1 MRLLGLLLM
10 AELAFA
16 EKKPK
21 LPVAMERIIQSEPV
35 TARAHL
41 GMRVVEIQTGKVLYE
56 RNPQSWFVPAS
67 NTKLYSTALAL
78 TKLGASHR
86 FETQVVADGKN
97 IRLVGGADPTLSG
110 RKYPY
115 DRDAEWT
122 DGAAAMET
130 LADALVA
137 KGLKVVEGSVIGDD
151 TRYVWDPVPPG
162 WGADDGLYEYGA
174 PVSAL
179 ILNDNAVRLK
189 IRPGAKAGEPAEL
202 AMNPAFEYFAIQN
215 RVVTGEAGT
224 PTRIRFER
232 PVGSREVWLDG
243 TIAVGAPETE
253 ELLAVEEPA
262 RFAAQA
268 LVEALRRRGVEVRG
282 GAGVRHRFGENPMA
296 CDSCEVL
303 AERKSPPLSDIIQ
316 VVNKVSQN
324 LHAEIMRREGG
335 GRDGM
340 KALFAA
346 AGITDED
353 TYLVDGSGLSRLTL
367 VCPESSTKILLH
379 LWNSPERETWLRSLP
394 IGAEDGTLENRFKG
408 FAEAGRVKAKTG
420 SLTHVAALAGYLD
433 HPKRGPLAF
442 SVMVNNYNG
451 TSAKARAVIDK
462 LVMKLLEY

>member
-1 MRLLGLLLM
+1 MRLLGLLLV
-10 AELAFA
+10 AGLAFGA
-16 EKKPK
+16 KKPK
-21 LPVAMERIIQSEPV
+21 LPVAMEQIIQSEPV

-56 RNPQSWFVPAS
+56 RNPQAWFVPAS

-78 TKLGASHR
+78 TKLGSGHR
-86 FETQVVADGKN
+86 FETQVVADGKDL
-97 IRLVGGADPTLSG
+97 RLVGGADPTLSG
-110 RKYPY
+110 RTYPY
-115 DRDAEWT
+115 NRDAEWG
-122 DGAAAMET
+122 DGASAMEE

-137 KGLKVVEGSVIGDD
+137 KGVKAVEGSVIGDD

-179 ILNDNAVRLK
+179 MLNDNAVRLT

-202 AMNPAFEYFAIQN
+202 TVNPGFEYFAIQN
-215 RVVTGEAGT
+215 RVVTADAGT
-224 PTRIRFER
+224 TTKIRFER
-232 PVGSREVWLDG
+232 PVGTREVWLDG
-243 TIAVGAPETE
+243 TIAVGATEAE
-253 ELLAVEEPA
+253 ELLAVDEPA

-296 CDSCEVL
+296 CDSCDVL
-303 AERKSPPLSDIIQ
+303 AERKSPPLSEIIQ

-346 AGITDED
+346 AGITEED

-367 VCPESSTKILLH
+367 ICPESSTQILLH

-394 IGAEDGTLENRFKG
+394 IGAEDGTLEKRFQG
-408 FAEAGRVKAKTG
+408 FSEAGRVKAKTG

-433 HPKRGPLAF
+433 HPKRGMLAF

-462 LVMKLLEY
+462 LVMTLLEY

>member
-10 AELAFA
+10 AGLAFGA
-16 EKKPK
+16 KKPK
-21 LPVAMERIIQSEPV
+21 LAVAMEQIVQSEPV
-35 TARAHL
+35 VARAHL

-56 RNPQSWFVPAS
+56 RNPQAWFVPAS

-78 TKLGASHR
+78 TKLGSGHR
-86 FETQVVADGKN
+86 FETQVVADGKDL
-97 IRLVGGADPTLSG
+97 RLVGGADPTLSG
-110 RKYPY
+110 RTYPY
-115 DRDAEWT
+115 NRDAEWR
-122 DGAAAMET
+122 DGAAAMEG

-137 KGLKVVEGSVIGDD
+137 KGVKVVEGSVIGDD

-179 ILNDNAVRLK
+179 MLNDNAVRLK
-189 IRPGAKAGEPAEL
+189 IRPGAKPGEPAEL
-202 AMNPAFEYFAIQN
+202 TVNPGFEYFAIQN
-215 RVVTGEAGT
+215 RVVTADAGT
-224 PTRIRFER
+224 PTKIRFER
-232 PVGSREVWLDG
+232 PVGTREVWLDG
-243 TIAVGAPETE
+243 TIAVGATEAE
-253 ELLAVEEPA
+253 ELLAVDEPA

-268 LVEALRRRGVEVRG
+268 LVETLRRRGVEVRG

-303 AERKSPPLSDIIQ
+303 AERKSPPLSEIIQ

-335 GRDGM
+335 GSDGM

-346 AGITDED
+346 AGITEED

-379 LWNSPERETWLRSLP
+379 LWNSPERENWLRSLP
-394 IGAEDGTLENRFKG
+394 IGAEDGTLEKRFQG
-408 FAEAGRVKAKTG
+408 FSEAGRVKAKTG

-433 HPKRGPLAF
+433 HPKRGMLAF

-462 LVMKLLEY
+462 LVMTLLEY

>member
-1 MRLLGLLLM
+1 MRLLGLLL
-10 AELAFA
+10 ALELAFA

-21 LPVAMERIIQSEPV
+21 LPVAMEQIVQSEPV

-41 GMRVVEIQTGKVLYE
+41 GMRVVEIRSGKVLYE
-56 RNPQSWFVPAS
+56 RNPRAWFVPAS

-78 TKLGASHR
+78 TKFGPDHR
-86 FETQVVADGKN
+86 FDTQVVADGKDL
-97 IRLVGGADPTLSG
+97 RLVGGGDPTLSG

-115 DRDAEWT
+115 ERDADWG
-122 DGAAAMET
+122 DGASAIEQ

-137 KGLKVVEGSVIGDD
+137 KGLKLVEGSVIGDD

-179 ILNDNAVRLK
+179 MLNDNTIRLK
-189 IRPGAKAGEPAEL
+189 IRPGSQPGEPAAL
-202 AMNPAFEYFAIQN
+202 TVNPAFEYFAIQN
-215 RVVTGEAGT
+215 RIVTAEPGT
-224 PTRIRFER
+224 RTRIRFER
-232 PVGSREVWLDG
+232 PIGTREVWLDG
-243 TIAVGAPETE
+243 TIAVGAAETE
-253 ELLAVEEPA
+253 ELLAVDEPA

-303 AERKSPPLSDIIQ
+303 AERKSPPLSEVIQ

-335 GRDGM
+335 GQDGM
-340 KALFAA
+340 KALFAS

-379 LWNSPERETWLRSLP
+379 LWNSPHREPWLRSLP

-433 HPKRGPLAF
+433 HPKRGMLAF

>member
-1 MRLLGLLLM
+1 MRLLGLMLM
-10 AELAFA
+10 AGLAFGA
-16 EKKPK
+16 NKPK
-21 LPVAMERIIQSEPV
+21 LAVSMERIIQGEPV

-41 GMRVVEIQTGKVLYE
+41 GMRVVEIETGKVLYD
-56 RNPQSWFVPAS
+56 RNPQAWFVPAS

-86 FETQVVADGKN
+86 FETQVVADGKDL
-97 IRLVGGADPTLSG
+97 RLVGGADPTLSG
-110 RKYPY
+110 RTYPY
-115 DRDAEWT
+115 SRDAEWR
-122 DGAAAMET
+122 DGAAAIED
-130 LADALVA
+130 LADSLVA

-162 WGADDGLYEYGA
+162 WGAADGLYEYGA

-179 ILNDNAVRLK
+179 MLNDNAVRLK
-189 IRPGAKAGEPAEL
+189 LRPGAKPGDPAEL
-202 AMNPAFEYFAIQN
+202 IANPAFEYFTIQN
-215 RVVTGEAGT
+215 RIVTGEIGT

-232 PVGSREVWLDG
+232 PVGTREVWLDG
-243 TIAVGAPETE
+243 TIALGATEAE
-253 ELLAVEEPA
+253 ELLAVDEPA

-303 AERKSPPLSDIIQ
+303 AERKSPPLSEILQ

-335 GRDGM
+335 GVEGM
-340 KALFAA
+340 KALFEA
-346 AGITDED
+346 AGISEED

-379 LWNSPERETWLRSLP
+379 LWKSPERETWLRSLP
-394 IGAEDGTLENRFKG
+394 IGAEDGTLENRFQG
-408 FAEAGRVKAKTG
+408 FAEAGRVRAKTG

-433 HPKRGPLAF
+433 HPKRGMLAF

-462 LVMKLLEY
+462 LVMTLLEY